1 MGLPLSISDLTVRAD
16 NGRVLLALPKLE
28 LPAGALVGIQ
38 GPSGAGKSTLLYA
51 LAGLLDAQ
59 GAIRWGKEE
68 ILHLPYGKRARFRA
82 DNIGMIFQDFLLF
95 EELDAATNAALVAMF
110 HPRRERAA
118 VHARAAGWL
127 DFLGLGGRANDRTVA
142 SFSGGERQR
151 TSIARAMATNAPVL
165 LADEPTA
172 SLDRV
177 AADALIEDL
186 IAAARGAG
194 TTLVAV
200 SHDPALIARM
210 DRVLTIV
217 DGRATDNRASAA

>member
-1 MGLPLSISDLTVRAD
+1 MGLPLSITGLTVRASD
-16 NGRVLLALPKLE
+16 GRVLLSLPELE

-59 GAIRWGKEE
+59 GMIRWGDED
-68 ILHLPYGKRARFRA
+68 ILRLLPGKRTRFRA
-82 DNIGMIFQDFLLF
+82 ENIGMIFQDFLLF
-95 EELDAATNAALVAMF
+95 EELDAEANAGLAAMF
-110 HPRRERAA
+110 RPRRERGA
-118 VHARAAGWL
+118 VRARAAGWL
-127 DFLGLGGRANDRTVA
+127 DFLGLGRQAKDRSVA

-172 SLDRV
+172 SLDRA

-210 DRVLTIV
+210 DRVLNIV

>member
-1 MGLPLSISDLTVRAD
+1 MR
-16 NGRVLLALPKLE
+16 
-28 LPAGALVGIQ
+28 
-38 GPSGAGKSTLLYA
+38 
-51 LAGLLDAQ
+51 
-59 GAIRWGKEE
+59 
-68 ILHLPYGKRARFRA
+68 
-82 DNIGMIFQDFLLF
+82 
-95 EELDAATNAALVAMF
+95 
-110 HPRRERAA
+110 
-118 VHARAAGWL
+118 ARAAGWL
-127 DFLGLGGRANDRTVA
+127 DFLGLGRQAKDRSVA

-172 SLDRV
+172 SLDRA